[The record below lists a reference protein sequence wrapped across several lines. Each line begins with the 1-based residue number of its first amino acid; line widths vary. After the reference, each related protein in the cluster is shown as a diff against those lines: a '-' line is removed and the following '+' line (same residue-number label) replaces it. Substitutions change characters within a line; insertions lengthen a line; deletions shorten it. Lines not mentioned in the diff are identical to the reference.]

1 MGCFKVIV
9 SLTKVSKLSL
19 DVTTGRNDSISAWAT
34 LKRREGP
41 GKTSSEVCLGFD
53 SLRVHSLFSSLDPDH
68 YLCWFLQVLESQVL
82 HDEIMY
88 VLCHLRVLEPPVF
101 ASLHRV

>member
-1 MGCFKVIV
+1 MQRGRRQIGAHALEGNSTGFWTRF
-9 SLTKVSKLSL
+9 LGSK
-19 DVTTGRNDSISAWAT
+19 
-34 LKRREGP
+34 LKRREP
-41 GKTSSEVCLGFD
+41 SEGTVRPDVLGFD
-53 SLRVHSLFSSLDPDH
+53 SLRVYHFFSLLDPDH

-88 VLCHLRVLEPPVF
+88 VFCHLRVLEPPVF

>member
-1 MGCFKVIV
+1 MEV
-9 SLTKVSKLSL
+9 
-19 DVTTGRNDSISAWAT
+19 NSAGFWIRFLGDK
-34 LKRREGP
+34 LKRREP
-41 GKTSSEVCLGFD
+41 SEGTVRAMFGVRLPTG
-53 SLRVHSLFSSLDPDH
+53 VPLFSLLDPDP

>member
-1 MGCFKVIV
+1 MQRGRRQIGAHALEGNSTGFWTRF
-9 SLTKVSKLSL
+9 LGSK
-19 DVTTGRNDSISAWAT
+19 
-34 LKRREGP
+34 LKRREP
-41 GKTSSEVCLGFD
+41 SEGTVRPDVLGFD
-53 SLRVHSLFSSLDPDH
+53 SLGCTTLFSSQDTDH

-82 HDEIMY
+82 HDESMY

>member
-9 SLTKVSKLSL
+9 SLTKVSSQGHPY
-19 DVTTGRNDSISAWAT
+19 VTTGRTIQQAPAIPKGIFRQT
-34 LKRREGP
+34 LFRGLN
-41 GKTSSEVCLGFD
+41 LGFD
-53 SLRVHSLFSSLDPDH
+53 SLREHHSFSSLDPDP

>member
-1 MGCFKVIV
+1 MIQQAPAI
-9 SLTKVSKLSL
+9 SLQRNLQAKLL
-19 DVTTGRNDSISAWAT
+19 QRFEFGVRLPTVV
-34 LKRREGP
+34 P
-41 GKTSSEVCLGFD
+41 
-53 SLRVHSLFSSLDPDH
+53 LFSSPDIDH

>member
-1 MGCFKVIV
+1 MIQQAPAN
-9 SLTKVSKLSL
+9 SLQRNLQAKPLQRFEFGVRLP
-19 DVTTGRNDSISAWAT
+19 TGV
-34 LKRREGP
+34 P
-41 GKTSSEVCLGFD
+41 
-53 SLRVHSLFSSLDPDH
+53 LFSSLDPDP

>member
-1 MGCFKVIV
+1 MEPMPGGEFHRF
-9 SLTKVSKLSL
+9 LGPFL
-19 DVTTGRNDSISAWAT
+19 GRN
-34 LKRREGP
+34 LKSRPRNGAGMFWGSTPAE
-41 GKTSSEVCLGFD
+41 TTF
-53 SLRVHSLFSSLDPDH
+53 FSSLDTDH
-68 YLCWFLQVLESQVL
+68 YLCWFLQVPESQML